1 MASTLRQRKRTFEK
15 TVESLD
21 AFPKVPEPYVEQSSS
36 HAVVNIVT
44 WLLVMGLVWSE
55 INYFNNPNVKLKFTP
70 DYDYSTKL
78 QINID
83 MTVATPCNCK
93 ETLLQGTT
101 FS

>member
-1 MASTLRQRKRTFEK
+1 MSTLRQRKKTLEK

-36 HAVVNIVT
+36 NAVVTIVT
-44 WLLVMGLVWSE
+44 WLLIFCLAYNE
-55 INYFNNPNVKLKFTP
+55 FHYFNNPNVKFKFTP
-70 DYDYSTKL
+70 DYEFNAKL

-93 ETLLQGTT
+93 FRTL
-101 FS
+101 